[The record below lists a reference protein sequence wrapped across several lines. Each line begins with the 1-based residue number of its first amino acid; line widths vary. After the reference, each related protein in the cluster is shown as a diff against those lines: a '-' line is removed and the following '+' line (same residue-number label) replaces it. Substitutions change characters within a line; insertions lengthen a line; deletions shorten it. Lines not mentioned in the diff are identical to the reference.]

1 MFTAF
6 AAFFQGGFTN
16 IIVSQTA
23 RLTWMKQEDTV
34 WSSTKPEFNMTLLL
48 SLIKLIDILFWLD
61 KAKNDTYLVFFLA
74 LGMLWGLLIMVFC
87 I

>member
-1 MFTAF
+1 
-6 AAFFQGGFTN
+6 
-16 IIVSQTA
+16 
-23 RLTWMKQEDTV
+23 
-34 WSSTKPEFNMTLLL
+34 MTLLL
-48 SLIKLIDILFWLD
+48 SLIKLIDMLFWLD